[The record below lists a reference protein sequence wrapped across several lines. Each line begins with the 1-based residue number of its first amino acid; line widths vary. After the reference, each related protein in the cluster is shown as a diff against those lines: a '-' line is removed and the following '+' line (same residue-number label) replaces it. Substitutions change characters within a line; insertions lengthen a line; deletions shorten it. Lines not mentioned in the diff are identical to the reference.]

1 MPTCIRQND
10 QIEITLGER
19 RMVEVEFYTCD
30 GDGFIIRNPVYRIKR
45 GDFVEDE
52 GTPEVNGRTLYV
64 LLEPA
69 STGRFTLEC
78 EIEVACEII
87 IRRIPIYVRK

>member
-1 MPTCIRQND
+1 MAACVRQEE
-10 QIEITLGER
+10 QVEIVLGER
-19 RMVEVEFYTCD
+19 RMVEVEFYSCD
-30 GDGFIIRNPVYRIKR
+30 AGNFVIRNPVYRLKR

-52 GTPEVNGRTLYV
+52 GTPEVDGHTLYV

-69 STGRFTLEC
+69 RTGRLTLEC
-78 EIEVACEII
+78 EIEVACELI